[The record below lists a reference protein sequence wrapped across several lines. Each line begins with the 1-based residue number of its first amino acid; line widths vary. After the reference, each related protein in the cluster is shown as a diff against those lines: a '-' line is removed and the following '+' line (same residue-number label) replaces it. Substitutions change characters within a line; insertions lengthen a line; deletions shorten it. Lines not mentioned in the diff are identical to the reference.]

1 MNRVAHP
8 FLLADNRH
16 YAFYLWRRIINLH
29 PYARYALAPG
39 YFIAARLLWIQLGAF
54 LSSRLTR
61 NFLLGF
67 WMSLRS

>member
-1 MNRVAHP
+1 VAHP

-16 YAFYLWRRIINLH
+16 YAFYLWRRIIDLH

-54 LSSRLTR
+54 VRRKTQNSFSS
-61 NFLLGF
+61 LLQ
-67 WMSLRS
+67 MSLRS